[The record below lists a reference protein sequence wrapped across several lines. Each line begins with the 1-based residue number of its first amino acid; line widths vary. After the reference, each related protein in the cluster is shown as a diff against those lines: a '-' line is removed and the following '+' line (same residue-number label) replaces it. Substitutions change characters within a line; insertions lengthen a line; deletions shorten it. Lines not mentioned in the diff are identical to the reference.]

1 MKAADA
7 KARYQLT
14 YVPAPATDKWYH
26 YVRIIPKSAA
36 DRADFTE
43 ARLVLSAST
52 FLPRQLW
59 FQAAQ
64 RNEVTWDF
72 PKVDNGAQL
81 RATDFGQP
89 ALPPGWQFMLVPVRP
104 RPAWSGPTTMT
115 IGLPGC

>member
-7 KARYQLT
+7 KGPL
-14 YVPAPATDKWYH
+14 PAHLRAGPATDKWYH

-59 FQAAQ
+59 FQQ
-64 RNEVTWDF
+64 PNGNEVTWDF
-72 PKVDNGAQL
+72 PKVDNGAN
-81 RATDFGQP
+81 
-89 ALPPGWQFMLVPVRP
+89 PGHRF
-104 RPAWSGPTTMT
+104 WSTRSTPW
-115 IGLPGC
+115 LAVHACSP